1 MAECQIAEFFL
12 NGLSPHV
19 TFDDLQKKKMPSTP
33 SKTNCQANY
42 FGSKVLPTES
52 NYNSEKKAPIW
63 QKKSRLFARYAKSPL
78 FLHIF
83 EHSASVSVFGLRPDV
98 FPARYSV
105 SA

>member
-42 FGSKVLPTES
+42 FGSKVVPTEF
-52 NYNSEKKAPIW
+52 NYNLVKKAPIW
-63 QKKSRLFARYAKSPL
+63 QKKIRLFARYAKSPL
-78 FLHIF
+78 VLHTLFPHIVSTETIF
-83 EHSASVSVFGLRPDV
+83 F
-98 FPARYSV
+98 
-105 SA
+105 